1 MPSIA
6 THPQAK
12 FDPVPPDLHLEGLVD
27 RTPNFEWVQRIPA
40 NKIRKLEFEKLVWY
54 QVVKQG
60 KPLVIE
66 GWNSKLPKSLFSA
79 QYLEDT
85 YNKKQE
91 DVRDINAHSNIPMTM
106 GHYLRSMRQLTDQWT
121 PNNFRDERRQRLYMK
136 DIDCPPE
143 WHDHLRKVMPPGLFY
158 WNENVEDHGAKD
170 DDIFMDEHTAAPA
183 GDLMSSLPAEMRAQ
197 NLMCYIGHEGT
208 YTPAHREMCGSLG
221 QNIMVEASSNEN
233 GEKEG
238 SSVWFMTETK
248 DRQVV
253 REYFLSMLGHDVE
266 IEKHFAQVNAWKKA
280 TFPVYIVEQKPGDF
294 ILIPP
299 LAPHQVWN
307 RGTRTMKVAWN
318 RTTVDTLDYALHEAL
333 PRQRLVCRDEQYKN
347 KAIVYYTLQKYY
359 QQLQDAAE
367 SQMSLLLGEEVG
379 KDSARLIQL
388 KKDFKKLLQLFTE
401 ILVDEMFGSKEKN
414 VEMVPYDSCVICSYC
429 RSNIFNKFLTCKHC
443 VRDLV
448 GGDQDTYDVCMECYA
463 MGRSCLCVSGLS
475 WCEQWDWSEL
485 VDNYELWRSMVI
497 YNDGYVDMN
506 LSPPPLEV
514 ARLKIGRKSLAQIC
528 QEQLRRR
535 PFNDISKPD
544 KEPDPEPSEPEV
556 DDQGRTKKPKRKKK
570 KGDTYKCHTCCHKD
584 YTYRL
589 AFCSNP
595 GCNQAYCF
603 GVLYRAFDMMPQEVL
618 QEERWQCPKC
628 QGICNCGACRRT
640 GNTDPYEPKNTYIG
654 HDTRAIADDRSQET
668 LVDFRVHNLNWL
680 HAAGDGSRNHN
691 SKRIQR
697 LRQEAEADK
706 AKDNADAVGD
716 LADGDPR
723 PNQDMASQ
731 PPGINGFENHGAID
745 GPVNGAIEYSTEQP
759 GPQPQAI
766 NGADAEGLSVM
777 PDPNGSLFPEPE
789 AYPDPSSLG
798 AERRLGRLYYEQ
810 EDDPDK
816 ILFNPYEEPTE
827 RDIFDEEFEE
837 SEWVKKSL
845 RAAKRRARQ
854 DDDPDFVVGKSHRKK
869 TRIEKGPPPD
879 ALQNVDPALL
889 GEDTTIVDVPP
900 VPPQGT
906 ERQEV
911 SAGADERHEPDD
923 QDDQDEGL
931 VDRGRPFE
939 PNVPTLRHSR
949 PKISYADMDDV
960 EEFNDV
966 LPIKPKPVTPAPQP
980 AQEASKDPV
989 DLAAEAMRAITGGS
1003 EALPNSTPA
1012 PARKRGP
1019 GRPRKS
1025 GSGTPRSAPRATSK
1039 PPTPQPGA
1047 PKRRGRPPRSALPV
1061 SSVAIDDEPGSPKD
1075 STIEELEQ
1083 QLAKELEED
1092 ETPSEPASR
1101 SVSIPRR
1108 PRGRPRRNAAA
1119 VAVTAV
1125 EEPSSGRTTRS
1136 RGTSAAA
1143 APGPSGEKFLSMAER
1158 MALRGKKVK
1167 IGKRK
1172 SSRGV
1177 TETIRSKDDEVNV
1190 ADEVDHADDA
1200 APAED
1205 PAAPADDQAPEEQES
1220 DAQEDND
1227 VPMDDAPEY
1236 FDDASEEH
1244 ISSGPASVA
1253 PQSKASSVAPRSRV
1267 SSAPAI
1273 SKESSRAPSEHA
1285 YDTEE
1290 PSPPRPPPKPAGPTI
1305 VRLGDSDEEDE
1316 NVGGPTVVRLGDYDE
1331 DEYSYYSGDGGSD
1344 HDSRSG
1350 SVSGSGSRSRSGSRA
1365 GGGDDRDSASES
1377 GSQAG
1382 SADDDEDED
1391 EDDDIPARPST
1402 TGKPALRG
1410 RMAMRGRGRG
1420 GGRGRGRGRG
1430 RPRGARRV

>member
-12 FDPVPPDLHLEGLVD
+12 FDPVPPDLNLEGLVD
-27 RTPNFEWVQRIPA
+27 RTANFEWVQRIPA
-40 NKIRKLEFEKLVWY
+40 NKIRRIEFEKLVWY

-79 QYLEDT
+79 QYLENK

-91 DVRDINAHSNIPMTM
+91 DVRDINGLSNIPMTM

-158 WNENVEDHGAKD
+158 WNENVEDDGSKD
-170 DDIFMDEHTAAPA
+170 DVFLEDLPPAPA
-183 GDLMSSLPAEMRAQ
+183 GDLMSSLPVEMRAQ

-238 SSVWFMTETK
+238 SSIWFMTETK

-347 KAIVYYTLQKYY
+347 KAIIYYTLRKYY
-359 QQLQDAAE
+359 QQLQDAAQ
-367 SQMSLLLGEEVG
+367 SQMRLLLGDEAG

-388 KKDFKKLLQLFTE
+388 KKDFKKLLQLFTDL
-401 ILVDEMFGSKEKN
+401 LVDEMFGSKEKN

-443 VRDLV
+443 VRELV

-485 VDNYELWRSMVI
+485 VDNYELWRGMVI

-506 LSPPPLEV
+506 LSPLPLEV
-514 ARLKIGRKSLAQIC
+514 ARLKTGRKSLAQIC

-556 DDQGRTKKPKRKKK
+556 DDQGRPKKPKRKKK

-589 AFCSNP
+589 AFCTNP
-595 GCNQAYCF
+595 GCNQAYCY

-654 HDTRAIADDRSQET
+654 HDTRAIADDRSQES

-706 AKDNADAVGD
+706 AKDNADAVDD
-716 LADGDPR
+716 LANDDPGA
-723 PNQDMASQ
+723 NQDIAVQ
-731 PPGINGFENHGAID
+731 PPVTNGFEDHGPAD
-745 GPVNGAIEYSTEQP
+745 GPVNNVADYSTDQA
-759 GPQPQAI
+759 GLAPQAV
-766 NGADAEGLSVM
+766 NGAETADVSTL
-777 PDPNGSLFPEPE
+777 PDPSASLFPEPE
-789 AYPDPSSLG
+789 DYPDPSLLG
-798 AERRLGRLYYEQ
+798 VERRLGRLYYEQ

-816 ILFNPYEEPTE
+816 ILFNPYQEPTE
-827 RDIFDEEFEE
+827 RDILDEEFEE

-854 DDDPDFVVGKSHRKK
+854 DDDPDFVVRKSHKK
-869 TRIEKGPPPD
+869 KSRVDKGPSPD
-879 ALQNVDPALL
+879 ALQNLDPALL
-889 GEDTTIVDVPP
+889 GEDTTMADAPP
-900 VPPQGT
+900 GPPQDP
-906 ERQEV
+906 EQQE
-911 SAGADERHEPDD
+911 ALAEADD
-923 QDDQDEGL
+923 QHGQDEEL
-931 VDRGRPFE
+931 VDKGRPFD

-949 PKISYADMDDV
+949 PKVSYADMDDI

-966 LPIKPKPVTPAPQP
+966 VPVKPKIVTPTSQP
-980 AQEASKDPV
+980 VAEASRDPV
-989 DLAAEAMRAITGGS
+989 ELAAEAMRAITGGT
-1003 EALPNSTPA
+1003 EAHISTPA
-1012 PARKRGP
+1012 PVRKRGP

-1025 GSGTPRSAPRATSK
+1025 ESGPPQSASRAASK
-1039 PPTPQPGA
+1039 PSTPQSGP
-1047 PKRRGRPPRSALPV
+1047 PKRRGRPPRSSLAF
-1061 SSVAIDDEPGSPKD
+1061 SSVVIDDEPGSPKD
-1075 STIEELEQ
+1075 ATIEELEQ
-1083 QLAKELEED
+1083 QLAKELEAD
-1092 ETPSEPASR
+1092 EEPKEPTTR
-1101 SVSIPRR
+1101 SVSGQRR
-1108 PRGRPRRNAAA
+1108 RGRPRKTVTTANEESGLGRATRSGGTPAAA
-1119 VAVTAV
+1119 AS
-1125 EEPSSGRTTRS
+1125 EPSS
-1136 RGTSAAA
+1136 
-1143 APGPSGEKFLSMAER
+1143 EKFMSMAER
-1158 MALRGKKVK
+1158 MALKGKKVK

-1172 SSRGV
+1172 SSRGAA
-1177 TETIRSKDDEVNV
+1177 ESGSSRDDG
-1190 ADEVDHADDA
+1190 AADDDA
-1200 APAED
+1200 NPVNDVAPAE
-1205 PAAPADDQAPEEQES
+1205 ASTALADEQAPNVPEEA
-1220 DAQEDND
+1220 DL
-1227 VPMDDAPEY
+1227 PMDAPEPASS
-1236 FDDASEEH
+1236 DDAGEEH

-1253 PQSKASSVAPRSRV
+1253 PESKAPSVAPWSRVSSVAP
-1267 SSAPAI
+1267 PA
-1273 SKESSRAPSEHA
+1273 SYKESSRASIESA
-1285 YDTEE
+1285 RETTE
-1290 PSPPRPPPKPAGPTI
+1290 PSPPPVPPKPAGPTI
-1305 VRLGDSDEEDE
+1305 VRLGDSEDE
-1316 NVGGPTVVRLGDYDE
+1316 DDVGGPTVVRLGDFDE
-1331 DEYSYYSGDGGSD
+1331 DGYSYYSDDGSNN
-1344 HDSRSG
+1344 G
-1350 SVSGSGSRSRSGSRA
+1350 SVNGVGVGAEA
-1365 GGGDDRDSASES
+1365 GLEVGYE
-1377 GSQAG
+1377 
-1382 SADDDEDED
+1382 
-1391 EDDDIPARPST
+1391 
-1402 TGKPALRG
+1402 
-1410 RMAMRGRGRG
+1410 
-1420 GGRGRGRGRG
+1420 
-1430 RPRGARRV
+1430 

>member
-12 FDPVPPDLHLEGLVD
+12 FDPIPPDLHLEGLVD

-79 QYLEDT
+79 QYLETT

-91 DVRDINAHSNIPMTM
+91 EVRDINGHANIPMTM

-158 WNENVEDHGAKD
+158 WNENVEDHGSKD
-170 DDIFMDEHTAAPA
+170 DDIFMEEHTAAPA

-221 QNIMVEASSNEN
+221 QNIMVEASGNEN

-238 SSVWFMTETK
+238 SSIWFMTETK

-347 KAIVYYTLQKYY
+347 KAIIYYTLQKYY
-359 QQLQDAAE
+359 QQLRDAVE

-379 KDSARLIQL
+379 RDSVRLTQL

-414 VEMVPYDSCVICSYC
+414 VELVPYDSCVICSYC

-443 VRDLV
+443 VRELV

-485 VDNYELWRSMVI
+485 VGNYELWRGMVI

-506 LSPPPLEV
+506 LSPQPLEV

-556 DDQGRTKKPKRKKK
+556 DDQGRTKKPRRKKK

-716 LADGDPR
+716 LEDGGPG
-723 PNQDMASQ
+723 PNQDMATQ
-731 PPGINGFENHGAID
+731 PPVTNGFENNGAID
-745 GPVNGAIEYSTEQP
+745 TPANGTAEYSTDQA
-759 GPQPQAI
+759 GGQPQAV
-766 NGADAEGLSVM
+766 NNTEAAGLSM
-777 PDPNGSLFPEPE
+777 LPDPNGSLFPEPE
-789 AYPDPSSLG
+789 AYPDPSALG
-798 AERRLGRLYYEQ
+798 VERRLGRLYYEQ

-854 DDDPDFVVGKSHRKK
+854 DDDPDFVVGRPHKK
-869 TRIEKGPPPD
+869 KARIEREHPPD
-879 ALQNVDPALL
+879 ALHNVDPALL
-889 GEDTTIVDVPP
+889 GEDTPMVDALSA
-900 VPPQGT
+900 PPQGT
-906 ERQEV
+906 EQQE
-911 SAGADERHEPDD
+911 APAEADDHHEPGE
-923 QDDQDEGL
+923 QDDSDEGL
-931 VDRGRPFE
+931 VDKGRPFD

-949 PKISYADMDDV
+949 PKISYADMDDID
-960 EEFNDV
+960 EFNDV
-966 LPIKPKPVTPAPQP
+966 LPFKPKIVTPTPQP
-980 AQEASKDPV
+980 AQEASRDPIG
-989 DLAAEAMRAITGGS
+989 LAAEAVRAISGGS
-1003 EALPNSTPA
+1003 KTQDSTPA
-1012 PARKRGP
+1012 PVRKRGP

-1025 GSGTPRSAPRATSK
+1025 DSGTPRSAPRAISN
-1039 PPTPQPGA
+1039 PSTPQAGA
-1047 PKRRGRPPRSALPV
+1047 PKRRGRPPRSSLAI
-1061 SSVAIDDEPGSPKD
+1061 SAVAIDDEPESPRD

-1092 ETPSEPASR
+1092 EAPSEPASR
-1101 SVSIPRR
+1101 SVSVQKR
-1108 PRGRPRRNAAA
+1108 PRGRPRKNPAA
-1119 VAVTAV
+1119 TMTV
-1125 EEPSSGRTTRS
+1125 EEPNSGRATRS

-1143 APGPSGEKFLSMAER
+1143 APGPSNERFLSMAER

-1172 SSRGV
+1172 SNRGAADRV
-1177 TETIRSKDDEVNV
+1177 RSKSNEAED
-1190 ADEVDHADDA
+1190 ADDA
-1200 APAED
+1200 NHAED
-1205 PAAPADDQAPEEQES
+1205 ATHAEVSTAPTDDQAPVNRDSEV
-1220 DAQEDND
+1220 QEDVD
-1227 VPMDDAPEY
+1227 VPMDNAPEY
-1236 FDDASEEH
+1236 FDDASEH
-1244 ISSGPASVA
+1244 MSPGPARVAPETKALSVA
-1253 PQSKASSVAPRSRV
+1253 SRSRV
-1267 SSAPAI
+1267 SSVRVS
-1273 SKESSRAPSEHA
+1273 SKESSPALVEPT
-1285 YDTEE
+1285 YDTME
-1290 PSPPRPPPKPAGPTI
+1290 PSPPPPPPKPAGPTI

-1316 NVGGPTVVRLGDYDE
+1316 ENVGGPTVVRLGDFDE
-1331 DEYSYYSGDGGSD
+1331 DGYSYYSGDGGSD
-1344 HDSRSG
+1344 PK
-1350 SVSGSGSRSRSGSRA
+1350 SVSGSGSGSGSDSNSGSRT
-1365 GGGDDRDSASES
+1365 
-1377 GSQAG
+1377 G
-1382 SADDDEDED
+1382 SADDEDED

-1410 RMAMRGRGRG
+1410 RLAMRGRGRG
-1420 GGRGRGRGRG
+1420 GGRGRGRGR
-1430 RPRGARRV
+1430 PRGSRRI

>member
-1 MPSIA
+1 
-6 THPQAK
+6 
-12 FDPVPPDLHLEGLVD
+12 
-27 RTPNFEWVQRIPA
+27 
-40 NKIRKLEFEKLVWY
+40 
-54 QVVKQG
+54 
-60 KPLVIE
+60 
-66 GWNSKLPKSLFSA
+66 
-79 QYLEDT
+79 
-85 YNKKQE
+85 
-91 DVRDINAHSNIPMTM
+91 
-106 GHYLRSMRQLTDQWT
+106 
-121 PNNFRDERRQRLYMK
+121 MK

-158 WNENVEDHGAKD
+158 WNENVEDAGSKD
-170 DDIFMDEHTAAPA
+170 DDIFMEEHTAAPA

-280 TFPVYIVEQKPGDF
+280 TFPVYVVEQKPGDF

-318 RTTVDTLDYALHEAL
+318 RTTIDTLDYALHEAL

-347 KAIVYYTLQKYY
+347 KAIIYYTLQKYY
-359 QQLQDAAE
+359 QQLRDAAE

-379 KDSARLIQL
+379 RDSVRLTQL

-414 VEMVPYDSCVICSYC
+414 VELVPYDSCVICSYC

-485 VDNYELWRSMVI
+485 VGHYELWRDMVI
-497 YNDGYVDMN
+497 TNDGYVDMN
-506 LSPPPLEV
+506 LSPPPLEI
-514 ARLKIGRKSLAQIC
+514 ARMKIGRKSLAQIC

-556 DDQGRTKKPKRKKK
+556 DNQGRTKKPRRKKK

-589 AFCSNP
+589 AFCTNP

-628 QGICNCGACRRT
+628 QGICNCGGCRRT
-640 GNTDPYEPKNTYIG
+640 GNTNPYEPKNTYIG

-706 AKDNADAVGD
+706 AKDNADAVGE
-716 LADGDPR
+716 LAGGGPGPD
-723 PNQDMASQ
+723 QDMAA
-731 PPGINGFENHGAID
+731 PPPETNGFGGQE
-745 GPVNGAIEYSTEQP
+745 PVGGLANGAADYNNDQA
-759 GPQPQAI
+759 GPQPQAA
-766 NGADAEGLSVM
+766 NDVEAEGLPM
-777 PDPNGSLFPEPE
+777 LPDLNGSLLPEPE
-789 AYPDPSSLG
+789 AYPDPSLLG

-810 EDDPDK
+810 KDDPDK

-827 RDIFDEEFEE
+827 RDVFDEEFEE

-854 DDDPDFVVGKSHRKK
+854 DEDPDFVVGRSHRRK
-869 TRIEKGPPPD
+869 TRTEKTPQADG
-879 ALQNVDPALL
+879 LQNVDPALL
-889 GEDTTIVDVPP
+889 GEDITMVDAPP
-900 VPPQGT
+900 APPRETGQ
-906 ERQEV
+906 QEA
-911 SAGADERHEPDD
+911 SAEEENQHE
-923 QDDQDEGL
+923 QDGQDGQDEGP
-931 VDRGRPFE
+931 VDKGRPFD
-939 PNVPTLRHSR
+939 PNVPTLRQSR
-949 PKISYADMDDV
+949 PKVSYADMDDI

-966 LPIKPKPVTPAPQP
+966 LPIKPKTVTPTPQP
-980 AQEASKDPV
+980 AQEHQERSRDPI
-989 DLAAEAMRAITGGS
+989 DLAAEAMRAITGGL
-1003 EALPNSTPA
+1003 EAQDTVSA
-1012 PARKRGP
+1012 PVRKKRP

-1025 GSGTPRSAPRATSK
+1025 DSGPPHSVPKATPK
-1039 PPTPQPGA
+1039 PPTPQSGA
-1047 PKRRGRPPRSALPV
+1047 PKRRGRPPRSSLAV
-1061 SSVAIDDEPGSPKD
+1061 SSVVVDNEPESPKD

-1083 QLAKELEED
+1083 QLARELEED
-1092 ETPSEPASR
+1092 EASREPASR
-1101 SVSIPRR
+1101 SVSVQRR
-1108 PRGRPRRNAAA
+1108 SRGRPRKNAAPA
-1119 VAVTAV
+1119 MAA
-1125 EEPSSGRTTRS
+1125 EEPSSRRATRS
-1136 RGTSAAA
+1136 RGTSNAA
-1143 APGPSGEKFLSMAER
+1143 APGPSSEKFMSMAER

-1172 SSRGV
+1172 SSRDGA
-1177 TETIRSKDDEVNV
+1177 ETSRSKDGDDDD
-1190 ADEVDHADDA
+1190 AIDA

-1205 PAAPADDQAPEEQES
+1205 SIVLVDDQAPENQAPEYQAPEDQAS
-1220 DAQEDND
+1220 DTQEDGD
-1227 VPMDDAPEY
+1227 VPMYDAHEY
-1236 FDDASEEH
+1236 FDDADEEH
-1244 ISSGPASVA
+1244 VSSGPASVA
-1253 PQSKASSVAPRSRV
+1253 PESKASSVAPRSRV
-1267 SSAPAI
+1267 SSAPTF
-1273 SKESSRAPSEHA
+1273 SKEPSRAPVEPT
-1285 YDTEE
+1285 YDSME
-1290 PSPPRPPPKPAGPTI
+1290 PSPPPKPAGPTV

-1316 NVGGPTVVRLGDYDE
+1316 HVGGPTVVRLGDFDE
-1331 DEYSYYSGDGGSD
+1331 DGYSYYSGSDGGSDRDSASASGSRVDGGSD
-1344 HDSRSG
+1344 HNSA
-1350 SVSGSGSRSRSGSRA
+1350 SGSGFSSRT
-1365 GGGDDRDSASES
+1365 
-1377 GSQAG
+1377 G
-1382 SADDDEDED
+1382 SADDDGD
-1391 EDDDIPARPST
+1391 EDDDIPAVPST
-1402 TGKPALRG
+1402 RGRTAPRG
-1410 RMAMRGRGRG
+1410 RMAIRGKGRG
-1420 GGRGRGRGRG
+1420 GGRGRGRGR
-1430 RPRGARRV
+1430 PRGRRT